1 MHNMYNEKLNGI
13 KDALI
18 RFEKKLLN
26 HREYS
31 YIINSGSP
39 SRHLWSYYNEYMGE
53 IMELFKDS
61 KELKQFSVLYEKVG
75 IESLY
80 ISADFD
86 YDESK
91 KKLESY
97 IQQTKKNLLLG
108 D

>member
-1 MHNMYNEKLNGI
+1 MHNMYNEKMNEI
-13 KDALI
+13 KDSLL

-26 HREYS
+26 HCEDS

-39 SRHLWSYYNEYMGE
+39 SRHLWSFYNGYMGE
-53 IMELFKDS
+53 IVKLFNDDT
-61 KELKQFSVLYEKVG
+61 ELKQFSRLYEKVG
-75 IESLY
+75 IERLY
-80 ISADFD
+80 ISADSD

-91 KKLESY
+91 KKLECY

>member
-1 MHNMYNEKLNGI
+1 MHNMYNEKLSGI

-31 YIINSGSP
+31 YIINSSTP
-39 SRHLWSYYNEYMGE
+39 SRHLWAFYNEYMGE
-53 IMELFKDS
+53 IVKLFNDDI
-61 KELKQFSVLYEKVG
+61 ELKQYSRLYEKVC
-75 IESLY
+75 IEGLY